1 MADAPTVRAVDV
13 TKSFR
18 RRHRSGTNVLAVDG
32 VSLAIPSR
40 STFGL
45 IGESGSGKSTFA
57 RCLLRL
63 VDVDSGLVE
72 LEGIDVTQLRGRALR
87 GVRARM
93 QLVFQDPYSALDP
106 RMTIEESIAEPVR
119 ELKGLRGQGLDDRV
133 RQCLDDVGLG
143 THLRRRY
150 PSELSGGQCQRVG
163 IARALTVEP
172 ALLVLDEPTSAL
184 DVSVQAQILNL
195 LNELQSAHNLTY
207 LLITHDL
214 DVVRYMADIVG
225 VMYRGSLVEA
235 APVDTLFADARHPY
249 SRALLSLGVTTDPVL
264 SPTTGTDP
272 ASNAG
277 SQEVS

>member
-1 MADAPTVRAVDV
+1 MVERPTVRAIAV
-13 TKSFR
+13 TKSFGR
-18 RRHRSGTNVLAVDG
+18 RRRSALSVLAVNG

-63 VDVDSGLVE
+63 VDVDSGSVE
-72 LEGIDVTQLRGRALR
+72 LEGIDVTRLRGRALR
-87 GVRARM
+87 SVRSRM

-106 RMTIEESIAEPVR
+106 RMTIEDSIAEPAR
-119 ELKGLRGQGLDDRV
+119 ELKGLRGRSLEDRV
-133 RQCLDDVGLG
+133 RRCLDDVGLG
-143 THLRRRY
+143 THLLRRY

-195 LNELQSAHNLTY
+195 LNELQREHGLTY

-225 VMYRGSLVEA
+225 VMYRGSLVET
-235 APVDTLFADARHPY
+235 APVNTLFADAHHPY
-249 SRALLSLGVTTDPVL
+249 SRALLSLGVTRSSAAAND
-264 SPTTGTDP
+264 GY
-272 ASNAG
+272 
-277 SQEVS
+277 

>member
-1 MADAPTVRAVDV
+1 MAERPTVQAIDV
-13 TKSFR
+13 TKSFC
-18 RRHRSGTNVLAVDG
+18 RRHRSGPSVLAVNR

-63 VDVDSGLVE
+63 LDVDSGSVE
-72 LEGIDVTQLRGRALR
+72 LDGIDVTALHGRALR
-87 GVRARM
+87 SVRSRM

-106 RMTIEESIAEPVR
+106 RMTIADSIAEPAR
-119 ELKGLRGQGLDDRV
+119 ELMGLRGRGLEERV
-133 RQCLDDVGLG
+133 RHCLDDVGLG
-143 THLRRRY
+143 THLLRRY

-195 LNELQSAHNLTY
+195 LNELQREHDLTY

-225 VMYRGSLVEA
+225 VMYRGSLVET
-235 APVDTLFADARHPY
+235 APVSTLFADAQHPY
-249 SRALLSLGVTTDPVL
+249 SRALLSLGATTDPVL
-264 SPTTGTDP
+264 PPGHSPI
-272 ASNAG
+272 S
-277 SQEVS
+277 

>member
-1 MADAPTVRAVDV
+1 MADAPTVRAIDV
-13 TKSFR
+13 TKSFGR
-18 RRHRSGTNVLAVDG
+18 RRRSGANVLAVNG
-32 VSLAIPSR
+32 VSLEIPSR

-63 VDVDSGLVE
+63 VDVDSGSVE
-72 LEGIDVTQLRGRALR
+72 LEGIDITQLRGRPLR
-87 GVRARM
+87 SVRSRM

-106 RMTIEESIAEPVR
+106 RMTIEESIAEPAR
-119 ELKGLRGQGLDDRV
+119 ELNGLRGQGLDDRV
-133 RQCLDDVGLG
+133 RRCLDDVGLG
-143 THLRRRY
+143 AHLRRRY

-195 LNELQSAHNLTY
+195 LNELQRAHNLTY

-249 SRALLSLGVTTDPVL
+249 SRALLSLGVTTDSVP
-264 SPTTGTDP
+264 PPMTGTDP
-272 ASNAG
+272 PTNVG
-277 SQEVS
+277 SHGVH

>member
-1 MADAPTVRAVDV
+1 MVDLPTVRAIDV
-13 TKSFR
+13 TKSFGR
-18 RRHRSGTNVLAVDG
+18 RRRSGTSVLAVNG

-63 VDVDSGLVE
+63 VDVDSGSVE

-87 GVRARM
+87 TVRSRM

-106 RMTIEESIAEPVR
+106 RMTIEDSIAEPAR
-119 ELKGLRGQGLDDRV
+119 ELKGLRGRSLEDRV
-133 RQCLDDVGLG
+133 RRCLDDVGLG
-143 THLRRRY
+143 THLLRRY

-235 APVDTLFADARHPY
+235 APVDTLLRM
-249 SRALLSLGVTTDPVL
+249 RAT
-264 SPTTGTDP
+264 PTP
-272 ASNAG
+272 
-277 SQEVS
+277 